1 MDIKVQDNKADI
13 PREFRVGV
21 LGGGVS
27 SEREVSLVSAQNVFD
42 ALKRRNLNASLI
54 DISDKEKEKIKR
66 MLESSKIDVAFI
78 ALHGEFGEDG
88 QIQQILEEIGIPYAG
103 SKPWSSYLA
112 MNKILSKMVF
122 QANNIPTPDFYSCD
136 SLDYIPQGIGYPV
149 VVKPYF
155 SGSSIGVSI
164 VDNQKDL
171 RKSLEEVLRLQE
183 KALIEKYIE
192 GRELTV
198 GILEAKALGV
208 VEVIPKEGYYDF
220 KTKYSDGMAD
230 YVTPADLS
238 EDIYKNVQDIGLAA
252 HNSLGCN
259 HFSRVDIRLGID
271 NVPYVLEVNSI
282 PGLTSHSLLP
292 LSAKCYGIDFDEL
305 ISRML
310 LSAFNGKK
318 EEKNT

>member
-1 MDIKVQDNKADI
+1 MDIENIK
-13 PREFRVGV
+13 VGV

-27 SEREVSLVSAQNVFD
+27 SEREVSLVSAQNVFES
-42 ALKRRNLNASLI
+42 LKRKNLKTSLI
-54 DISDKEKEKIKR
+54 DIADSKKQKIKEI
-66 MLESSKIDVAFI
+66 LEASNIDVAFI

-88 QIQQILEEIGIPYAG
+88 QIQKILEEVGIPYAG

-112 MNKILSKMVF
+112 MNKIFSKMIF
-122 QANNIPTPDFYSCD
+122 QENNIPTPPFHFCD
-136 SLDYIPQGIGYPV
+136 SLSSIPEDIEYPV

-164 VDNQKDL
+164 VDNYADL
-171 RKSLEEVLRLQE
+171 KKSLKEVLGLQE

-198 GILEAKALGV
+198 GILGGMALGV
-208 VEVIPKEGYYDF
+208 VEIIPKEGYYDF
-220 KTKYSDGMAD
+220 KTKYSDGMAE
-230 YVTPADLS
+230 YVAPAQLS
-238 EDIYKNVQDIGLAA
+238 EALYKKVQDIGLAA
-252 HNSLGCN
+252 HNSLGCSS
-259 HFSRVDIRLGID
+259 FSRADIRLGVD
-271 NVPYVLEVNSI
+271 NIPYVLEVNSI
-282 PGLTSHSLLP
+282 PGLTSRSLLP
-292 LSAKCYGIDFDEL
+292 LSAKCYGIGFDEL